1 MEENNEFKNPE
12 NVENPNNVASNNNQP
27 QKSPKAK
34 KIIAGVACV
43 VVVAGVI
50 TGVALS
56 RTKLFTKNDS
66 SNNNTTSSNNSTEQ
80 NNTIETKTTQ
90 KIDESKPWVY
100 DADYGKDNEEKK
112 LKPQYSNEVY
122 STIDMLRIP
131 YININSDDA
140 KNVNNELK
148 NLYDELYN
156 AFGKNGE
163 TVMESSYTVYNNS
176 NILSIVIRID
186 SGVLNGG
193 KTHKYKTYNF
203 NLETLKKADMFEVAQ
218 KCGFKSKE
226 DLNKAIDNSLL
237 KAKKE
242 LNASENATR
251 NDDIYYITNY
261 GGFGTMVLSMSELGY
276 VELIVET
283 SMIDLESNVVSSN
296 QTTTNTTDLSQFK
309 NLFYKNSGIKTNIE
323 GAYNVYELYF
333 DKDAKP
339 TIKVSSKSSEQ
350 TEAYFITQD
359 VKNLKTDVAAGTVYV
374 HFDFTAWTPGG
385 DTTGSGTIRY
395 SSVSNNSTL
404 GVTATVN
411 INGNPIVYNDNGNF
425 VEVTKLDVTG
435 YTFKDEFT
443 DNAKEITLYGKDF
456 SSFPGTNARNRIY
469 YINENNEL
477 CKTYSI
483 NGGYATDILAKNV
496 KSIKANMSE
505 VKLHIYPMA
514 SNFYTDDIYMEDE
527 CTYFENIYFDPDAFY
542 SANNKGDIIKITNQD
557 SHCFTV
563 KFNHAYGPTQG
574 YNRKIEGTATITEAG
589 TYCYVDYSLGKEY
602 KLNIKFIND
611 KEIEMEE
618 YYDGNL
624 TATEHLFK

>member
-12 NVENPNNVASNNNQP
+12 NVENSNNVTSNNNQP

-56 RTKLFTKNDS
+56 RTKIFSKNDS

-140 KNVNNELK
+140 QNVNNELK
-148 NLYDELYN
+148 NLYEELYN
-156 AFGKNGE
+156 SFGKNGE
-163 TVMESSYTVYNNS
+163 TVMESSYTVYTHS
-176 NILSIVIRID
+176 NILSIVIKID

-218 KCGFKSKE
+218 KCGFKSE
-226 DLNKAIDNSLL
+226 GDLNKAIDNSLL
-237 KAKKE
+237 QAKKE

-283 SMIDLESNVVSSN
+283 SMIDAKIGENQNSTTSTENVDKKS
-296 QTTTNTTDLSQFK
+296 TNTASTQNINIDDYIGTWYRSKETYGYDEVKISKDEK
-309 NLFYKNSGIKTNIE
+309 N
-323 GAYNVYELYF
+323 
-333 DKDAKP
+333 
-339 TIKVSSKSSEQ
+339 
-350 TEAYFITQD
+350 
-359 VKNLKTDVAAGTVYV
+359 NLKVELSFYRLAGY
-374 HFDFTAWTPGG
+374 DQLNASISG
-385 DTTGSGTIRY
+385 DTI
-395 SSVSNNSTL
+395 
-404 GVTATVN
+404 
-411 INGNPIVYNDNGNF
+411 
-425 VEVTKLDVTG
+425 
-435 YTFKDEFT
+435 TFK
-443 DNAKEITLYGKDF
+443 
-456 SSFPGTNARNRIY
+456 RI
-469 YINENNEL
+469 
-477 CKTYSI
+477 
-483 NGGYATDILAKNV
+483 
-496 KSIKANMSE
+496 
-505 VKLHIYPMA
+505 
-514 SNFYTDDIYMEDE
+514 
-527 CTYFENIYFDPDAFY
+527 
-542 SANNKGDIIKITNQD
+542 
-557 SHCFTV
+557 
-563 KFNHAYGPTQG
+563 
-574 YNRKIEGTATITEAG
+574 
-589 TYCYVDYSLGKEY
+589 
-602 KLNIKFIND
+602 
-611 KEIEMEE
+611 
-618 YYDGNL
+618 
-624 TATEHLFK
+624 